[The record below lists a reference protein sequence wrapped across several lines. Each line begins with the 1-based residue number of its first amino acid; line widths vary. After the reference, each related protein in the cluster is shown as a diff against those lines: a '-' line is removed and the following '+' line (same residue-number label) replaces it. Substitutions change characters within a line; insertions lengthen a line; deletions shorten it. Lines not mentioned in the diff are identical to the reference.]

1 MEKLKEIMIPFIK
14 KYSVIIISV
23 LLLLILLC
31 LGYLVGN
38 INKGRDKVINNLEM
52 ALKDD
57 DVNKLRNVVRVNN
70 KKVSSEELKPLMD
83 YFSNNISKIENTIR
97 SLKTTDSSNEFT
109 LEKTKGLFKDK
120 YKININLVNLTITSN
135 FNEGEFTLNNTNK
148 LIDGDTFSDIIPGSY
163 TIKGVLQ
170 SEYGDIV
177 DTKDIVISENKKET
191 FTFNAININV
201 ESDYEEAEIFIN
213 DVNTGYKV
221 LDNKEIGPIISDGSV
236 NVHLEKDFPW
246 GRINSGN
253 VAIKDINK
261 LKINIDMNNEE
272 LQTSLNIIV
281 KSFYESVF
289 NSLNEEDKDLISD
302 ATEETKNKIYT
313 IIEKEYFI
321 LKNKYTISNINIDN
335 DKSEFSYSNG
345 MYKANIVV
353 NLDYNISKTFLGLNK
368 TSSEK
373 SFFTKLVYKNNSWM
387 VEDVENFNL

>member
-14 KYSVIIISV
+14 KYSVFILSV

-221 LDNKEIGPIISDGSV
+221 LDNKEIGPIVSDGSV

-272 LQTSLNIIV
+272 LQNSLNIIV

>member
-14 KYSVIIISV
+14 KNSVFILSV

>member
-14 KYSVIIISV
+14 KYSVFILSV
-23 LLLLILLC
+23 LLLILLC

-83 YFSNNISKIENTIR
+83 YFSNNTSKIDYTIR

-191 FTFNAININV
+191 FTFNAINITV

>member
-14 KYSVIIISV
+14 KYSVFILSV

-191 FTFNAININV
+191 FTFNAINITV